1 MCEDYFFFFFSLI
14 YDGLSKFIQLLDII
28 ISVTEL
34 FESYFIPLWNPPSKC
49 VNHLMVLLQNGYLN
63 DAEGSSKGYYLKG
76 IF

>member
-34 FESYFIPLWNPPSKC
+34 FESYLEYSLESSLKVCKSFNGTITEW
-49 VNHLMVLLQNGYLN
+49 VL
-63 DAEGSSKGYYLKG
+63 E
-76 IF
+76 